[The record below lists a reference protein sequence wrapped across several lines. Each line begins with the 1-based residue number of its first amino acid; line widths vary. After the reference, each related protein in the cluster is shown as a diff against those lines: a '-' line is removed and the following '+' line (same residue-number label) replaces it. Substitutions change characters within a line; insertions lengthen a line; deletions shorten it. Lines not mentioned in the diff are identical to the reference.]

1 MRRLT
6 RPGPLSRPSP
16 ERLRAPGRP
25 GNLPAELNRFIGRD
39 DELAALARHLE
50 SARLV
55 TLTGLGGVGKS
66 RLAGHGAAIL
76 QDRFCDGVWLVEL
89 SSLREPHLLDH
100 TVAEALAPADHSGR
114 PVRTALCDHLAG
126 RELLLILDGYEHLV
140 DACADLTAE
149 LLRRAPGL
157 RVLAAGR
164 RPLGLT
170 GEQNVALAPLNTADA
185 TALFTDRAAAVLG
198 GFTVGAA
205 NEAAVTEL
213 CERLDG
219 IPLALELAAGRLR
232 ALSVDQV
239 LHRLDDRFRLLTGTA
254 RGALPRHQTL
264 RTAIGWSHELCT
276 PEERLLWARLS
287 VFAGQFD
294 LEAVEY
300 VCSGPELPAG
310 ELLDVIAELVAQSV
324 LVREETAAG
333 VRYRMLDT
341 VRAYGS
347 GWLAATPDGDRLR
360 RRHRDWYL
368 GLATWCELDWFSSRQ
383 AEIAAR
389 IETELPNLRVALE
402 QSLECPAD
410 THLGQYL
417 AGTLW
422 FYWVGCGR
430 LSEGRHWLDRALELE
445 SDHDDARLKALWVAG
460 YVAVLQGDTVG
471 ALGALQECRDEAERT
486 GNATAA
492 AYALHRTGCLA
503 LVCDDMPRAEELL
516 RGALRRYREIGELNS
531 NVLLGQVEL
540 AMAVAFRGE
549 PADAVRLCEDVLEV
563 CEDHGERWTRAY
575 AQFVLAYASWSRG
588 DGERARTLLEESLAV
603 HHAFH
608 DLLGVVL
615 AIELLAMVTLGEGD
629 AEEAAVLQGAAGRIW
644 PSVGLPLF
652 GSRYFRRPHAL
663 CEEQARQRLGAEH
676 YGRAL
681 RTGERLGL
689 DATVARVLRPAGPV
703 PAPHRTVRIVPP
715 DTNEPAAS
723 PSASG
728 GETAG

>member
-39 DELAALARHLE
+39 DELAALARQLE

-55 TLTGLGGVGKS
+55 TLTGLGGIGKS
-66 RLAGHGAAIL
+66 RLARHGAAIL

-89 SSLREPHLLDH
+89 ASLREPHLLDH
-100 TVAEALAPADHSGR
+100 AVSETLAPADRGGR
-114 PVRTALCDHLAG
+114 PVRTALCDHLAD
-126 RELLLILDGYEHLV
+126 RELLLVLDGYEHLV
-140 DACADLTAE
+140 DACAELTAE

-170 GEQNVALAPLNTADA
+170 GEQNMVLAPMNTADA
-185 TALFTDRAAAVLG
+185 TALFADRAAAVLG
-198 GFTVGAA
+198 AFSVEEA

-239 LHRLDDRFRLLTGTA
+239 LQRLDDRFRLLTGTG

-276 PEERLLWARLS
+276 PGERLLWARLS

-300 VCSGPELPAG
+300 VCSGPELPAD

-341 VRAYGS
+341 VRAYGAD
-347 GWLAATPDGDRLR
+347 WLAATHDGDRLR

-389 IETELPNLRVALE
+389 IEAELPNLRVALE

-445 SDHDDARLKALWVAG
+445 SEHDDARLKALWVAG
-460 YVAVLQGDTVG
+460 YVAVLQGDTIG

-516 RGALRRYREIGELNS
+516 RTALRRYREIGELNGT
-531 NVLLGQVEL
+531 VLLAQVEL

-549 PADAVRLCEDVLEV
+549 PADAVRLCEGVVEV
-563 CEDHGERWTRAY
+563 CADHGERWTRAY
-575 AQFVLAYASWSRG
+575 AQFVLGYAAWSRG
-588 DGERARTLLEESLAV
+588 DAERARTLLEQSLAV

-615 AIELLAMVTLGEGD
+615 ALELLAMITLGEGD
-629 AEEAAVLQGAAGRIW
+629 AEEAAVLQGAAKRIW

-652 GSRYFRRPHAL
+652 GSRHFRRPHVL
-663 CEEQARQRLGAEH
+663 CEEEARQRLGAER
-676 YGRAL
+676 YERAL
-681 RTGERLGL
+681 ARGERLGL
-689 DATVARVLRPAGPV
+689 DAAAARGLRTEG
-703 PAPHRTVRIVPP
+703 PAPARPRTVRIAPP
-715 DTNEPAAS
+715 GTSKPAAS

>member
-16 ERLRAPGRP
+16 ERPRAPGRP
-25 GNLPAELNRFIGRD
+25 GNLPAELSRFIGRD
-39 DELAALARHLE
+39 DELATLARQLE

-55 TLTGLGGVGKS
+55 TLTGLGGIGKS
-66 RLAGHGAAIL
+66 RLARHGAAIL

-89 SSLREPHLLDH
+89 ASLREPHLLDH
-100 TVAEALAPADHSGR
+100 AVAEALAPADRGGR
-114 PVRTALCDHLAG
+114 PVRTALGDHLAD
-126 RELLLILDGYEHLV
+126 RELLLVLDGYEHLV
-140 DACADLTAE
+140 DACAELTAE

-164 RPLGLT
+164 RPLGIT
-170 GEQNVALAPLNTADA
+170 GEQNMALAPLNTADA

-198 GFTVGAA
+198 AFTVEEA

-213 CERLDG
+213 CARLDG

-239 LHRLDDRFRLLTGTA
+239 LQRLDDRFRLLTGTG

-276 PEERLLWARLS
+276 PAERLLWARLS

-294 LEAVEY
+294 LEAAEY
-300 VCSGPELPAG
+300 VCSGPELPAD
-310 ELLDVIAELVAQSV
+310 ELLDVLAELVAQSV

-341 VRAYGS
+341 VRAYGAD
-347 GWLAATPDGDRLR
+347 WLAATHDGDRLR

-389 IETELPNLRVALE
+389 IEAELPNLRVALE

-430 LSEGRHWLDRALELE
+430 LSEGGTGWTGPWSWRANTTTP
-445 SDHDDARLKALWVAG
+445 G
-460 YVAVLQGDTVG
+460 
-471 ALGALQECRDEAERT
+471 
-486 GNATAA
+486 
-492 AYALHRTGCLA
+492 
-503 LVCDDMPRAEELL
+503 
-516 RGALRRYREIGELNS
+516 
-531 NVLLGQVEL
+531 
-540 AMAVAFRGE
+540 
-549 PADAVRLCEDVLEV
+549 
-563 CEDHGERWTRAY
+563 
-575 AQFVLAYASWSRG
+575 
-588 DGERARTLLEESLAV
+588 
-603 HHAFH
+603 
-608 DLLGVVL
+608 
-615 AIELLAMVTLGEGD
+615 
-629 AEEAAVLQGAAGRIW
+629 
-644 PSVGLPLF
+644 
-652 GSRYFRRPHAL
+652 
-663 CEEQARQRLGAEH
+663 
-676 YGRAL
+676 
-681 RTGERLGL
+681 
-689 DATVARVLRPAGPV
+689 
-703 PAPHRTVRIVPP
+703 
-715 DTNEPAAS
+715 
-723 PSASG
+723 
-728 GETAG
+728 